1 MNAITKNS
9 FYSATT
15 LVVLALVAI
24 LIGWLSAQYQYGLI
38 PFMIVG
44 SMAGLFIVMATFI
57 SPYHGLVINLIVSFF
72 IFLPQRILGLQYSL
86 ALIWEIHLLICFLAI
101 LIHMKGKRMQEV
113 NKALFKNPITWF
125 VIIYLVYMAS
135 EIMNPNVPD
144 AVGYLYTLRR
154 TVVYVLS
161 FFTSYYILDN
171 VGKMNGYV
179 KALMALII
187 LATLYAY
194 YQQTFGFLPFEITYI
209 NQSPEFYN
217 LLYQWGITRKFS
229 FLDVTTYPM
238 LSNLGALILIIFAFY
253 EKKTSRLILYIAM
266 AVFLVIGS
274 TFSGTR
280 SSSYIVPLGLLLY
293 SVINI
298 RKPKSFFVYLG
309 VLLAIFITIN
319 LPVYR
324 FNTLNRYRSAFSGED
339 ASLDIRNINRA
350 RIQPYIHEHAFG
362 GGLATAGATGQ
373 ILYPGHPLAGFAAD
387 SGLLLSAVEKG
398 WLGLAFDMLLY
409 LMILVQGA
417 KGYFRTQNDAS
428 KKYYLA
434 ITCGLFSLILVEY
447 AQVVILQIPLCMF
460 FFPGAA
466 MIIRLRYLDQL
477 PETLLIKTK

>member
-1 MNAITKNS
+1 MNALTKNS
-9 FYSATT
+9 FSSATT
-15 LVVLALVAI
+15 LVVLALVSI
-24 LIGWLSAQYQYGLI
+24 MIGWLSAQYQYNLI
-38 PFMIVG
+38 PLMIVG
-44 SMAGLFIVMATFI
+44 SLAGLFILMATFI
-57 SPYHGLVINLIVSFF
+57 SPYHGLLINLIVSFF

-86 ALIWEIHLLICFLAI
+86 AIIWEIHLLVCI
-101 LIHMKGKRMQEV
+101 LSALMHSKGVRMQGV
-113 NKALFKNPITWF
+113 NKALFSNPITWF
-125 VIIYLVYMAS
+125 VIIFLLYNTA
-135 EIMNPNVPD
+135 EILNPNVPD
-144 AVGYLYTLRR
+144 SVGYLYILRR
-154 TVVYVLS
+154 TIVYVVS
-161 FFTSYYILDN
+161 FFAAYYILDSIK
-171 VGKMNGYV
+171 KMNGFFKV
-179 KALMALII
+179 LLVLIT

-194 YQQTFGFLPFEITYI
+194 KQQAFGFLPFEIAYI

-217 LLYQWGITRKFS
+217 LLYQWGIMRKFS
-229 FLDVTTYPM
+229 FLDVVTYPM
-238 LSNLGALILIIFAFY
+238 LSNLAALILILFSFF
-253 EKKTSRLILYIAM
+253 EKKKSTVVLYM
-266 AVFLVIGS
+266 AAAVLLVIGS

-293 SVINI
+293 AVINI
-298 RKPKSFFVYLG
+298 RKPKTIMVYLG

-319 LPVYR
+319 LPIHR

-339 ASLDIRNINRA
+339 ASLDIRNLNRA
-350 RIQPYIHEHAFG
+350 RIQPYIHEHPFG
-362 GGLATAGATGQ
+362 GGLATAGGIGE

-398 WLGLAFDMLLY
+398 WVGLAFDMLLY
-409 LMILVQGA
+409 LMILVQGT

-477 PETLLIKTK
+477 PATLSIKTK

>member
-1 MNAITKNS
+1 MNALLKNRFS
-9 FYSATT
+9 SATG
-15 LVVLALVAI
+15 LILMALIAT
-24 LIGWLSAQYQYGLI
+24 GMAWLSAQYQYSLV
-38 PFMIVG
+38 PVMLAG
-44 SMAGLFIVMATFI
+44 SLAGIFVMSATFI
-57 SPYHGLVINLIVSFF
+57 SPYHGLLINLIISFF
-72 IFLPQRILGLQYSL
+72 IFLPQRVLSLPYSL
-86 ALIWEIHLLICFLAI
+86 AIIWEIHLLICFLAI
-101 LIHMKGKRMQEV
+101 LIHTKGERMQEV
-113 NKALFKNPITWF
+113 NKALFRNPITWF
-125 VIIYLVYMAS
+125 VIVYLVYMAS
-135 EIMNPNVPD
+135 EILNPNVPD

-154 TVVYVLS
+154 TIVYVLS
-161 FFTSYYILDN
+161 FFTSYYILDS
-171 VGKMNGYV
+171 VRKMNGYF
-179 KALMALII
+179 KALIVLIT
-187 LATLYAY
+187 LATSYAY
-194 YQQTFGFLPFEITYI
+194 YQQTFGFLPFEIAYI

-217 LLYQWGITRKFS
+217 LLYQWGIMRKFS
-229 FLDVTTYPM
+229 FLDVVTYPM
-238 LSNLGALILIIFAFY
+238 LSNLAALILVLFAFH
-253 EKKTSRLILYIAM
+253 EKKASKLILYIAV

-298 RKPKSFFVYLG
+298 RQPKTFLIYLG

-362 GGLATAGATGQ
+362 GGLATAGATGE

-477 PETLLIKTK
+477 PATLSIKTK